1 MDNDYSWTKFNPA
14 AARKLCAY
22 SNRREELLS
31 WGPGICRETMK
42 NVQNEKHTLQDVEYG
57 EKTVKKVE
65 NDNCTL
71 QDLEYGEQ
79 N

>member
-1 MDNDYSWTKFNPA
+1 MV
-14 AARKLCAY
+14 
-22 SNRREELLS
+22 
-31 WGPGICRETMK
+31 GPGICRETMK